1 MPFPKL
7 TEESRRELVK
17 QCSQIAEDGRVSV
30 RNARRDGN
38 NAISKTVKDE
48 GLSED
53 EERRGQDEIQKLTD
67 KYIKIVDETFAA
79 KESEVLTI

>member
-17 QCSQIAEDGRVSV
+17 KCSQLAEEGRVSV

-38 NAISKTVKDE
+38 NAVSKLVKDE

-53 EERRGQDEIQKLTD
+53 EERRGQDEVQKLTD
-67 KYIKIVDETFAA
+67 KYIKIVDDVFAA
-79 KESEVLTI
+79 KEAEVMTV